1 MKVETKFGETTLTIE
16 TGHMA
21 RQASGAVV
29 VRCGD
34 TMVLVTVVSTNEERD
49 IDFLP
54 LTVEYQE
61 KYYAVGRIPGNFFRR
76 EIGRPSDR
84 EVLAARKID
93 RPCRPLFPKG
103 WTFETQIIATVLS
116 VDEDYDADM
125 LALIGASAGLGISDI
140 PFDGPIAGVRV
151 ARVDGKLIINPV
163 QSQIEESDLNIVVA
177 GSRDAV
183 VMVEG
188 EAKEVEEELLLEAI
202 FLGHKE
208 IQPILDLQEEMKKAV
223 GKEKRIPNP
232 VERDEDFITM
242 VKDRY
247 RDEAAEV
254 LRIPAKLERHEKF
267 QLLREKAAEELGQE
281 GPEGEAADKIGLPFE
296 ELESEILRKLIIEEG
311 KRLDGRGLTEVR
323 SITSDI
329 GILPRAHGSALFTR
343 GETQA
348 LGVATLGTSYDD
360 QRLDTL
366 IGDSTKS
373 FMLHYNFP
381 PFCVGEARRLTGP
394 KRRDIGHGALAERTI
409 KSVLPDQEEFPY
421 TIRVVS
427 EVLESNGSSSM
438 ATICAGAMALMD
450 AGVPIKTPVA
460 GVAMGMVIEGD
471 KLAILTDIL
480 GDEDHLGDMDFKVAG
495 SRKGVSGI
503 QMDIKV
509 GGVSEEILR
518 QALNQAREARL
529 HILDEM
535 SKAISE
541 PRAELS
547 PYAPKTTTID
557 INPDKI
563 RDLIGPQG
571 KVIRAIQTETET
583 RIDVDDSGKVLVYAL
598 NSAAAEEA
606 MKRIKEITQEPEV
619 DQVYKGTVVKI
630 MDFGA
635 FVEIMPG
642 TDGLVHISQLAN
654 ERVKQVTDVVKEG
667 DEILVKVL
675 GIDKQGKIRL
685 SRKALLGES
694 AQTAGLEKES
704 GST

>member
-1 MKVETKFGETTLTIE
+1 MKVETKFGEATLTIE

-21 RQASGAVV
+21 RQASGAVT
-29 VRCGD
+29 VRCGE
-34 TMVLVTVVSTNEERD
+34 TMVLVTVVATDEERAD

-54 LTVEYQE
+54 LTVEYLQ

-84 EVLAARKID
+84 EVLAARLID

-103 WTFETQIIATVLS
+103 WTYETQIIATVLS
-116 VDEDYDADM
+116 VDENYDADM
-125 LALIGASAGLGISDI
+125 LALIGASAALEISDI
-140 PFDGPIAGVRV
+140 PFEGPIAGVRV
-151 ARVDGKLIINPV
+151 ARVDGKLIVNPV
-163 QSQIEESDLNIVVA
+163 QAQIEQSDLNIIVA

-202 FLGHKE
+202 FLGHAE
-208 IQPILDLQEEMKKAV
+208 IQPILDIQEELKESF
-223 GKEKRIPNP
+223 GKEKRTPRP
-232 VERDEDFITM
+232 VERDEAFITM

-247 RDEAAEV
+247 RNESVEV
-254 LRIPAKLERHEKF
+254 LRTPAKLERYEKF
-267 QLLREKAAEELGQE
+267 RLLREKAAEELSQE
-281 GPEGEAADKIGLPFE
+281 DPEAEVAEKIGLPFE
-296 ELESEILRKLIIEEG
+296 ELEREILRKLIIEEG
-311 KRLDGRGLTEVR
+311 KRIDGRGLTDVR
-323 SITSDI
+323 PITSEI

-381 PFCVGEARRLTGP
+381 PFCVGEARRLAGP

-409 KSVLPDQEEFPY
+409 KSVLPSQEEFPY
-421 TIRVVS
+421 TIRLVS

-438 ATICAGAMALMD
+438 ATVCAGTLALMD
-450 AGVPIKTPVA
+450 AGVPIKTSVA
-460 GVAMGMVIEGD
+460 GVAMGLVIEGD
-471 KLAILTDIL
+471 KVVVLTDIL

-495 SRKGVSGI
+495 SRKGVTGI

-509 GGVSEEILR
+509 GGVSEEMLK
-518 QALNQAREARL
+518 QALTQARDGRI

-535 SKAISE
+535 DKVISE

-547 PYAPKTTTID
+547 PYAPKTTTME

-583 RIDVDDSGKVLVYAL
+583 RIDVDDSGKVFIYAI
-598 NSAAAEEA
+598 NSAMAEEA
-606 MKRIKEITQEPEV
+606 VKRIKELTQGAEV
-619 DQVYKGTVVKI
+619 DQVYRGKVVKI

-635 FVEIMPG
+635 FVEILPG

-685 SRKALLGES
+685 SRKAVLGES
-694 AQTAGLEKES
+694 A
-704 GST
+704 